1 MKQRIVEIESDLQA
15 LIPGFLKNRGKDLV
29 ELQSLINE
37 SKFEEIEKLAHRMKG
52 STGSY
57 GFLEMSEVAARLENK
72 AKDQNLNEI
81 QQLIDLLKEIL
92 ETTEVKF
99 I

>member
-92 ETTEVKF
+92 ESTEVKF

>member
-15 LIPGFLKNRGKDLV
+15 LIPGFLKNRTKDII
-29 ELQSLINE
+29 ELQSLMNE

-57 GFLEMSEVAARLENK
+57 GFLEMSEIAALLETK
-72 AKDQNLNEI
+72 AKNQNLNEI
-81 QQLIDLLKEIL
+81 QQMINQLKEII
-92 ETTEVKF
+92 ESTEVKF